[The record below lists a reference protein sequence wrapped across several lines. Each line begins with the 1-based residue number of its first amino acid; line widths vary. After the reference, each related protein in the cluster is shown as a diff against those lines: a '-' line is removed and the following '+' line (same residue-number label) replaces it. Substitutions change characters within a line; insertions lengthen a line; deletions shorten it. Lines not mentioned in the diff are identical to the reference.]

1 MAKLTGL
8 EWNVIGF
15 LLPFIVTKTRG
26 VAETFGEWIAVNLQ
40 FRYLQIMS
48 SRNQVTELYTW
59 YNRQYN
65 LLFELLLWWID
76 DRIIKI
82 DPTTRTWSTK
92 QNLEEWA
99 KA

>member
-26 VAETFGEWIAVNLQ
+26 VAETFGERIAVNLQ

-92 QNLEEWA
+92 QNLEE
-99 KA
+99 